1 MSRKNI
7 WTFVVFFATFV
18 LVSNYSVDVPCEQCG
33 GKCIEE
39 CFMARVA
46 CNFQR
51 NFLHFKC
58 LPQYCIDNPIRL
70 NSEGKIIRR
79 D

>member
-18 LVSNYSVDVPCEQCG
+18 LVSNYPVDVPCEQCG

-39 CFMARVA
+39 CLMARVA

-51 NFLHFKC
+51 NFYTLNVC
-58 LPQYCIDNPIRL
+58 LNIALITQFV
-70 NSEGKIIRR
+70 
-79 D
+79 